1 MGAATLLYTTVQAT
15 GMPRAALLGT
25 TAAGLLLILAGLV
38 LRWRFLV
45 AVGLFPLAAP
55 LALVMSERGPIALA
69 PVLGAAL
76 LVGAEL
82 DFWSIDEAVSGPS
95 SLRLRLGLTT
105 RTLVLGVL
113 GVGLG
118 LLVLALSGLRA
129 SGALD
134 LTLIGSVAVVGV
146 LGLALVLARSGL
158 GTRPR

>member
-1 MGAATLLYTTVQAT
+1 MGAATLLYTAAQAI

-25 TAAGLLLILAGLV
+25 AAAGLLLILAGLL

-45 AVGLFPLAAP
+45 ALGLFPLAGP
-55 LALVMSERGPIALA
+55 LALVMAERGPVALA
-69 PVLGAAL
+69 PALGAAL

-82 DFWSIDEAVSGPS
+82 EFWSIDEAVSGPS
-95 SLRLRLGLTT
+95 SLRLRLGLTA

-118 LLVLALSGLRA
+118 LLVLGFSGLSA

-146 LGLALVLARSGL
+146 LALALVLARSGL
-158 GTRPR
+158 GTRPG